1 MIKSKTSVSLE
12 LDEEIKDYL
21 CVLHKNVDFTI
32 HKTNQLQED
41 IIDKLYEMNSMIQDY
56 NENCSF
62 IRSNIEE
69 ANELLGGHMSDLS
82 SAIYDRVASLNEES
96 YEELN
101 NWISDWE
108 DFNRTLKDLD
118 WIRDAEEIDEED
130 VDFSQ
135 NTEDSLK
142 ELEQHICYNQPSHS
156 INVEVNEEETA

>member
-1 MIKSKTSVSLE
+1 MN
-12 LDEEIKDYL
+12 L
-21 CVLHKNVDFTI
+21 CDL
-32 HKTNQLQED
+32 
-41 IIDKLYEMNSMIQDY
+41 
-56 NENCSF
+56 

-118 WIRDAEEIDEED
+118 WITNAEEIDQED